1 MSCLQFETLP
11 LNHANKP
18 HSKNNDFVNVVWN
31 RLLTQLGNDKVQ
43 LDNIC
48 EKGCRIYSVLK
59 IARNLLN

>member
-1 MSCLQFETLP
+1 MV
-11 LNHANKP
+11 NANKP

-31 RLLTQLGNDKVQ
+31 RLLTQPGNDKVQ